1 MNRTVAKII
10 LALASVSI
18 AAAIASAQTS
28 GGKSHLLLLDN
39 SGSMGRRYSNNLR
52 DWLIG
57 NLLLS
62 SAFSPSDRVI
72 VRWFNDQGGTAF
84 QPNDPLRKYDGRYD
98 RQQILAAVPQQVT
111 GYDTDIEK
119 AFDQALADIRGLPLA
134 NETFIWLITDNEHYT
149 SAGSAIDPL
158 YRKIVGEKNIRA
170 AYLFPLLK
178 ENGKPIAAG
187 QTAMVM
193 YLLHYSPQNS
203 SLNVNSIADDAGR
216 KINNDPVTWFP
227 FEEQIHLDQSNITV
241 NGQAAQFV
249 DGRLVLPALAEGRP
263 PQFTIR
269 FKLRS
274 QLRGQEIT
282 SGKIIRP
289 AALIER
295 LPAAVETE
303 GDQASLRANVFPP
316 TLALKSRQ
324 RSTDEYTAEI
334 KADNLTFHATGFWN
348 AVWNSESQSVEAV
361 LQMTPA
367 DIQTR
372 MDIQVISPVKNLDGI
387 QKVVRQGQSGNKP
400 IRVPV
405 KFQIEFNSLWRRALI
420 GLMALI
426 AMGGMAGLAG
436 LFLVKSSYQLITPE
450 GERGLSLPLVGS
462 HLILIDGRLAA
473 SINRRFGKL
482 SVAPQSGFLLD
493 GSPLARRLD
502 REGGDFQIESEQDHL
517 RRNYSI
523 SRALPASNQPVMR
536 DDILD

>member
-10 LALASVSI
+10 LALVAISI

-39 SGSMGRRYSNNLR
+39 SGSMGPRYSNNLR

-57 NLLLS
+57 NLLAS

-134 NETFIWLITDNEHYT
+134 NETFIWLITDNEQYT

-303 GDQASLRANVFPP
+303 GDQASLRANVLPP

-324 RSTDEYTAEI
+324 RSTGEYTAEI

-462 HLILIDGRLAA
+462 HLILIDGRPAA
-473 SINRRFGKL
+473 LVNRRFGKL